1 MNARARYAFQENAMP
16 EADQQLER
24 RARRRAGMKMAW
36 YLHAAVYVL
45 VNSILAVISAAGNS
59 HWAIFPALGWGLGL
73 AIHGIVV
80 FIATGG
86 GGLQARMV
94 ERERR
99 KLRASEE
106 PW

>member
-1 MNARARYAFQENAMP
+1 
-16 EADQQLER
+16 
-24 RARRRAGMKMAW
+24 MKMAW